1 MAKHHAPWGFVVVL
15 LCGVPLIAHAA
26 DLVDATGFGP
36 VKFGMTIRQA
46 ERALGTK
53 LKLTADEDP
62 SGTCVRG
69 GRADGS
75 EPGVAYMAIKG
86 VIQRIDVELAQA
98 QSVKTTEGVGAGSTP
113 ADVRRTYGARAEHD
127 NTDYAGHD
135 DIVVKTPSRKSGVRY
150 EFEDGK
156 LSWIIAGKY
165 PALSFSE
172 GCL

>member
-1 MAKHHAPWGFVVVL
+1 MAKHPALWGLFIAL
-15 LCGVPLIAHAA
+15 LCGAPLIAHAT

-36 VKFGMTIRQA
+36 VKFGMTIKQA
-46 ERALGTK
+46 ERALGTT

-69 GRADGS
+69 GRADGI

-98 QSVKTTEGVGAGSTP
+98 QSVKTAGGVGAGSTP
-113 ADVRRTYGARAEHD
+113 SDVRKTFGARAEHD
-127 NTDYAGHD
+127 NTDYAGDD
-135 DIVVKTPSRKSGVRY
+135 DIVVNAPGRKSGVRY
-150 EFEDGK
+150 GFEDGK

-165 PALSFSE
+165 AALSFSE